1 MKTSHYVLKVRLTLC
16 GGWFCRHVASRG
28 KIWGL
33 IWSCIVHVTPHYKT
47 FLSTKLKRILFDL
60 AALLKNV
67 LILSPK
73 IKFMHIPILMWTM
86 SHKQLSSR
94 NKSERRIMRLFCA
107 EITHCAHDAH
117 TACMPCEALP
127 CLYSQFPYADLE
139 NSQVKN
145 FCLLPPPSLKQGKAL
160 NALIQLSVL
169 HM

>member
-1 MKTSHYVLKVRLTLC
+1 MGVDFVDMWPQGEKYEAL
-16 GGWFCRHVASRG
+16 F
-28 KIWGL
+28 GL
-33 IWSCIVHVTPHYKT
+33 ALFMSLLITKLFY
-47 FLSTKLKRILFDL
+47 LSTKLKRILFDL

>member
-1 MKTSHYVLKVRLTLC
+1 
-16 GGWFCRHVASRG
+16 
-28 KIWGL
+28 
-33 IWSCIVHVTPHYKT
+33 
-47 FLSTKLKRILFDL
+47 
-60 AALLKNV
+60 
-67 LILSPK
+67 
-73 IKFMHIPILMWTM
+73 
-86 SHKQLSSR
+86 
-94 NKSERRIMRLFCA
+94 MRLFCA

-169 HM
+169 HMQCVLTCSTKAATKKHLSPMMGSDMNNARPNKVTFFFQPSGLVADTPAPSTKVIHNWFLLIACFLSLKIHRRLH